1 MRKIILAGAD
11 SPRKQNFK
19 RELERQCTEND
30 SDAKERK
37 QQCAEYRTAISERKQ
52 QCGGTITIS
61 EDLDEACAEDLVFL
75 FAQTDRQ
82 PEQQTG
88 QSAGLQ
94 AEQMEAFDHLLE
106 QLLVLSRKRPAATV
120 LLSDS
125 RVYGKVFGEPGAR
138 SEHELGYVCHTS
150 AEDTA
155 AANLRTAENLAYRL
169 AGEGMKICIARMNH
183 ATLDVQESD
192 GDAGQSVNEQMSAA
206 SNGGEGL
213 KNGGSEAYASAVHAA
228 LQVLLYGAPGAV
240 YNLPGS
246 DTTGAQSNHPGRA
259 TDAQNDP
266 SGTTTGAQNDHPGIT
281 TGAQAAPHSPLSP
294 EPVYLD
300 ISAVEALENA
310 GLR

>member
-169 AGEGMKICIARMNH
+169 AGEGMQICIARMNH
-183 ATLDVQESD
+183 ETLDAQKSD
-192 GDAGQSVNEQMSAA
+192 DDAGKSGKDQISDEGS
-206 SNGGEGL
+206 GG
-213 KNGGSEAYASAVHAA
+213 KNMENCGSEVYASAVSAA
-228 LQVLLYGAPGAV
+228 LQVLLHGIPGGV
-240 YNLPGS
+240 YNLPGPNTTSAQNKCPVTKTASGIQDSYS
-246 DTTGAQSNHPGRA
+246 DTQAAS
-259 TDAQNDP
+259 
-266 SGTTTGAQNDHPGIT
+266 
-281 TGAQAAPHSPLSP
+281 GAQAAPHSPLSP

-300 ISAVEALENA
+300 TSAVEALENA